1 LISLGQK
8 WGLKF
13 QSFWMPGA
21 VLKKKISLAEG
32 VVFSKSHGSLCE
44 QMEWAPKAFVSKEN
58 DCDP

>member
-1 LISLGQK
+1 
-8 WGLKF
+8 
-13 QSFWMPGA
+13 MPGA

-32 VVFSKSHGSLCE
+32 AVFSKSHGSLCE